1 MCAMRRA
8 WHYRSAAA
16 LLIAVAV
23 VAWSLAPGRSV
34 VASSEPAS
42 AGPAAVVPA
51 APGDAH
57 IKLTL
62 SATGLSSP
70 VFAIGARDGSGR
82 VFIVEKTGKIRIQK
96 SGKVLRTPFL
106 DISSSVSRG
115 AEQGLL
121 GLAFHPNFKSNG
133 KLYVNFTR
141 LDGAT
146 VIREYRV
153 STTNP
158 NVVVPSSKRLLLRI
172 AQPYANHNGGGI
184 AFGPDGYLYIGMG
197 DGGAGG
203 DPQNRAQNLASLLG
217 KMLRIDVNGTSGSRP
232 YRIPASNPFVGKAGL
247 DQIWQYG
254 LRNPWRWSFD
264 RATGAL
270 WIGDVGQENWE
281 EIDRVAKTSSGAGKG
296 LNWGW
301 DILEGF
307 HCYPASVSSCNTSGK
322 ASPLLEYPHSGSR
335 CAVTGGYV
343 YRGSRI
349 PALVGG
355 YVFAD
360 YCSGEIWVVPANAAA
375 PATPTLLLNTGL
387 LISSFGESTTNEL
400 LVTDLAGR
408 LYRIDPA

>member
-1 MCAMRRA
+1 MRRA
-8 WHYRSAAA
+8 WRLPPAAA
-16 LLIAVAV
+16 LVIAVAV
-23 VAWSLAPGRSV
+23 GGWSLAPGRSV
-34 VASSEPAS
+34 VASAVLAPAVP
-42 AGPAAVVPA
+42 GAAVAA

-70 VFAIGARDGSGR
+70 LFAIGARDGSGR
-82 VFIVEKTGKIRIQK
+82 VFIIEKTGRIRIQK
-96 SGKVLRTPFL
+96 SGKLLRTPFL
-106 DISSSVSRG
+106 DISGSVSRH

-121 GLAFHPNFKSNG
+121 GLAFHPNFKSNR

-153 STTNP
+153 SATNP
-158 NVVVPSSKRLLLRI
+158 NVVDPSSKRLILRI
-172 AQPYANHNGGGI
+172 AQPYTNHNGGGI
-184 AFGPDGYLYIGMG
+184 AFGPDGFLYIGMG
-197 DGGAGG
+197 DGGGGG
-203 DPQNRAQNLASLLG
+203 DPQNRAQNLGSLLG
-217 KMLRIDVNGTSGSRP
+217 KMLRIDVNGTSGSRN

-270 WIGDVGQENWE
+270 WIGDVGQDNWE
-281 EIDRVAKTSSGAGKG
+281 EIDRVAKTSTGAGKG
-296 LNWGW
+296 VNWGW
-301 DILEGF
+301 HVLEGF
-307 HCYPASVSSCNTSGK
+307 HCYPSSVSSCNTSGK
-322 ASPLLEYPHSGSR
+322 ARPLLEYPHSGDR

-360 YCSGEIWVVPANAAA
+360 YCSGEIWVVPANAAS
-375 PATPTLLLNTGL
+375 PATPTLLLDTGL

-400 LVTDLAGR
+400 LVTDLSGR

>member
-1 MCAMRRA
+1 M
-8 WHYRSAAA
+8 
-16 LLIAVAV
+16 
-23 VAWSLAPGRSV
+23 
-34 VASSEPAS
+34 
-42 AGPAAVVPA
+42 
-51 APGDAH
+51 
-57 IKLTL
+57 
-62 SATGLSSP
+62 
-70 VFAIGARDGSGR
+70 
-82 VFIVEKTGKIRIQK
+82 
-96 SGKVLRTPFL
+96 
-106 DISSSVSRG
+106 
-115 AEQGLL
+115 
-121 GLAFHPNFKSNG
+121 
-133 KLYVNFTR
+133 NFTR

-146 VIREYRV
+146 VIREYRA

-158 NVVVPSSKRLLLRI
+158 NVVVPSSKRLILRI

-232 YRIPASNPFVGKAGL
+232 YRIPASNPFVGKAGF
-247 DQIWQYG
+247 DGIWQYG

-307 HCYPASVSSCNTSGK
+307 HCYPASVSSCSTSGK
-322 ASPLLEYPHSGSR
+322 AKPLLEYPHSGSR

-400 LVTDLAGR
+400 LVTDLSGR